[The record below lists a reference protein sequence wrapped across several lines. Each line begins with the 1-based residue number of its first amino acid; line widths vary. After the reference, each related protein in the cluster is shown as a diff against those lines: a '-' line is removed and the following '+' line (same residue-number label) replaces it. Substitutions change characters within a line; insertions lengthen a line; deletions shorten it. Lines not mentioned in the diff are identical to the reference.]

1 MKHAQ
6 GAKGPCPG
14 RQTTETACVYSLSQ
28 SRSLPLRNPTGSL
41 FITSFPSQCFLSA
54 LGRHHDTPGA
64 QAGQFRV
71 VVIVPLPHV
80 LQLSSGR
87 PEDSFCRLSSNLYFP
102 AYSYHHQSSAGLYHH
117 QPHLSSSGPHSSQ
130 PPVVSGSASCSTVV
144 FTI

>member
-14 RQTTETACVYSLSQ
+14 RQTTETACVYLCSQ

-41 FITSFPSQCFLSA
+41 LITFLPKPMFPLCT
-54 LGRHHDTPGA
+54 G
-64 QAGQFRV
+64 QAPRYSRCSGWTIRV

-80 LQLSSGR
+80 LQLSSGL
-87 PEDSFCRLSSNLYFP
+87 PEDSFRRLFSNLYFP

-117 QPHLSSSGPHSSQ
+117 QPHLSSSGPCS
-130 PPVVSGSASCSTVV
+130 PPPAVVSGSASCSTVV